1 VEHVNLNDCTDATQL
16 GLIHRYL
23 ELNAKMLLQGHPKL
37 KKFLDSISK
46 RIEALG
52 EGGEVAN
59 LIQDEESLSEKE
71 REEVLT
77 SQTSK
82 LQSFYD
88 DEILG
93 TLIDV
98 IQDNDDEYYLEL

>member
-1 VEHVNLNDCTDATQL
+1 V
-16 GLIHRYL
+16 HRYL

-37 KKFLDSISK
+37 RKFLDSILK
-46 RIEALG
+46 RLEALG
-52 EGGEVAN
+52 EGGEVAG
-59 LIQDEESLSEKE
+59 LMEDCQFSEKE
-71 REEVLT
+71 REELLT